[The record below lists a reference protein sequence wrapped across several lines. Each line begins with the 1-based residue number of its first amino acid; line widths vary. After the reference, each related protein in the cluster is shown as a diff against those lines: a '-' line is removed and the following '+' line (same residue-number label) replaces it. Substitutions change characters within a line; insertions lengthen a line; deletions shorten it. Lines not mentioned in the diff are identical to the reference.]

1 MFGKNYDKEI
11 DAITKQL
18 NSNTKS
24 IDDLI
29 KEFNNLNE
37 KHSEILDHLV
47 KITAI
52 QAQHKTM
59 ISFLINHAIVDED
72 AKEALANMM
81 QDIIKLEKVIKSQK

>member
-18 NSNTKS
+18 NSNTNS
-24 IDDLI
+24 IIYLV

-59 ISFLINHAIVDED
+59 LSFLINHATVDSD
-72 AKEALANMM
+72 AKEDVSKMM
-81 QDIIKLEKVIKSQK
+81 QEVIKLEKLAKSK